1 MNVISGEVLFT
12 VIVISG
18 VAMLQFYKGR
28 KINLAIIQTLARG
41 FEANL
46 KPVDKLY
53 TWIGGYSGFKASY
66 EVEDKSIKNVE
77 LTLTLLPR
85 QSFFWLLFSFLF
97 LKGDRLYIVLKPKSK
112 IERDVHII
120 RKFFYNFGLR
130 IKERKY
136 LKKESNHKRFYFL
149 YEDKKDIEHL
159 LNILE
164 NSIELNRIRH
174 IALVKETNIFFCLIK
189 PDINKTPEELK
200 RLIENFSKLIV

>member
-1 MNVISGEVLFT
+1 MNGISGEVLF
-12 VIVISG
+12 IIILISG

-28 KINLAIIQTLARG
+28 KINLAIMQTLARG

-53 TWIGGYSGFKASY
+53 TWIGGYSGFKANY
-66 EVEDKSIKNVE
+66 EVKGKNIKNIE

-85 QSFFWLLFSFLF
+85 QSFFWLPFSFLF
-97 LKGDRLYIVLKPKSK
+97 LKGDRLYIVLKPEFK
-112 IERDVHII
+112 INRDIHII
-120 RKFFYNFGLR
+120 RKFFYNFGVR
-130 IKERKY
+130 IKEKKY
-136 LKKESNHKRFYFL
+136 LQKESNHKRFYFL
-149 YEDKKDIEHL
+149 YEDKKDIENL

-174 IALVKETNIFFCLIK
+174 IALVKETNVIFCFIK

-200 RLIENFSKLIV
+200 RLIENFSNLIV